1 MTWRTNKLKANLTN
15 TWGRNGTI
23 FDSSVTKKKK
33 KNDEEVHRWLIITQ
47 RSKTALILERC
58 CSVLEA
64 ARSL

>member
-23 FDSSVTKKKK
+23 FDSSVTQKKKK
-33 KNDEEVHRWLIITQ
+33 GEEVHRWLIITQ

-58 CSVLEA
+58 
-64 ARSL
+64 

>member
-23 FDSSVTKKKK
+23 FDSSVTQKKKK
-33 KNDEEVHRWLIITQ
+33 KGEEVHRWLIITQ

-58 CSVLEA
+58 RCVLEA